1 MEHWFTGLEGKIFC
15 LLIIGC
21 LYGFRLRSFPVL
33 STQDKRMY
41 GCTAAAILFSVLG
54 GFVSNGAAAVLC
66 FAMCGSASLVA
77 LYYGFRPSRIGRKL
91 LCVLLGVL
99 SFYLAK
105 KGINAAAYLLV
116 FVAVA
121 GFVKQQDYQ
130 IKIDNLTKLYN
141 RYGMDVELREQ
152 LRQYEQEHSDSFY
165 LIACDLDNFKHIND
179 TWGHLEGDRALILV
193 ASALSSVAKR
203 FDSEVFRIGGD
214 EFVIITDKSDEG
226 LAEAV
231 TDAVRN
237 ELDLIEFRDDFDIR
251 MSIGYALYDGVTS
264 IDDLLNSADKK
275 LYEAKKR
282 K

>member
-1 MEHWFTGLEGKIFC
+1 MEHLFTGLEGKFFC
-15 LLIIGC
+15 LLTIGC
-21 LYGFRLRSFPVL
+21 LYWFRLRSFPVL

-41 GCTAAAILFSVLG
+41 GCTVTAILFAVLG
-54 GFVSNGAAAVLC
+54 GFVKNDLFLNLC
-66 FAMCGSASLVA
+66 FAMCGSCSLLA
-77 LYYGFRPSRIGRKL
+77 IYYGWNSNNFFKKI
-91 LCVLLGVL
+91 LCVLFGVL
-99 SFYLAK
+99 SFYCVK
-105 KGINAAAYLLV
+105 SGINAAIYLLV

-121 GFVKQQDYQ
+121 GFIRKQDYQ
-130 IKIDNLTKLYN
+130 IKIDNLTRLYN
-141 RYGMDVELREQ
+141 RYGMDMELREQ
-152 LRQYEQEHSDSFY
+152 LRQYEQEQSDSFY

-179 TWGHLEGDRALILV
+179 TWGHPEGDRALILV
-193 ASALSSVAKR
+193 ASALSKVAKR

-231 TDAVRN
+231 TQAVRD

-264 IDDLLNSADKK
+264 IDDLLNNADKK